1 VHSRLQG
8 LKNVNPEAQEILQ
21 NLREVSAERMARNA
35 DPGLDA
41 RVAAIKAY
49 QHARFMHTY
58 ADLLAGG
65 RYAGAAQFFLDDL
78 YGPGDFT
85 RRDEQ
90 FARVVPGM
98 SRVFPH
104 EVCRTV
110 LLLSELHALSER
122 MDTAMGRM
130 HPAGPVS
137 GASYGVAWRAVGH
150 PESRERQIVL
160 MLAVGRA
167 LDGYTRSALLRH
179 SLRLL
184 RGPAHAA
191 GLGSLQEF
199 LERGFDT
206 FRAMKGAEG
215 FLSLVA
221 ERERDLAGQLFG
233 GAAAPLLR
241 P

>member
-1 VHSRLQG
+1 M
-8 LKNVNPEAQEILQ
+8 NPEAQEILQ
-21 NLREVSAERMARNA
+21 NLREVAAERLARSDDA
-35 DPGLDA
+35 ALDA
-41 RVAAIKAY
+41 RVAAIKGY
-49 QHARFMHTY
+49 QHARFTHTY
-58 ADLLAGG
+58 ADLLSGG

-122 MDTAMGRM
+122 MDTAMARM
-130 HPAGPVS
+130 HAAGPVS
-137 GASYGVAWRAVGH
+137 GASYAVAWRAVGH
-150 PESRERQIVL
+150 PELRERQIVL

-221 ERERDLAGQLFG
+221 ERERDMAARLFAGD
-233 GAAAPLLR
+233 AAPLLR
-241 P
+241 A